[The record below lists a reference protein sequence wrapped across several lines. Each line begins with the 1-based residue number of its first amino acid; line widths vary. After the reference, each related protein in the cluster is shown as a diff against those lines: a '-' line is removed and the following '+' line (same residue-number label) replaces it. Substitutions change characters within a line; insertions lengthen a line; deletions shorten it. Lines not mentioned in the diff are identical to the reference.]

1 MYGSVKNDLILVPE
15 CRKCTL
21 PRMQEIHSQRLRF
34 LKFSGCTFLPPTLIL
49 IENPKLIKRKGK
61 WTDKC
66 RNGDGTNS
74 WSFRYLLTW
83 TGNVYLYTVR
93 EIAFL
98 VGGPLKFN
106 LVLEKSLKSP
116 CSGLLFSPHAFFL
129 STRVFFG
136 TTSVS
141 TSLVLIMFFNISD
154 GVWSVPLI
162 SLT

>member
-116 CSGLLFSPHAFFL
+116 CFLHTHFFSQL
-129 STRVFFG
+129 VF
-136 TTSVS
+136 
-141 TSLVLIMFFNISD
+141 SLVRHLFLQVSYLLCFSTYRTGSD
-154 GVWSVPLI
+154 LYPWYP
-162 SLT
+162 